1 MAELPVCP
9 ESVRRRQEVRE
20 LCAGS
25 IRALTGQ
32 GELHFRGTELHRG
45 HRRVPMPAPHL
56 HPSFGRADVASFRGA
71 GDGMALR
78 LLHTDPALHRSLYPE
93 DTPSRLIFETLE
105 QFRVES
111 LAAGAWDGVRANL
124 AHRFSRW
131 SQEFVASGLTET
143 VHGMLLFTVIQMCRA
158 RITAEPIPETTQD
171 LIESTR
177 FGLASV
183 LGDQLPQLRRTRH
196 SQSDFA
202 VHALA
207 VADVIGRRLEQ
218 AADAD
223 ESDDTRRDDRAATF
237 SLLFDF
243 EPDEND
249 TFATAASGHSRA
261 LGDGGD
267 GYRVF
272 TRAYDE
278 TRQITSLVRPE
289 LLRDFRRRLDVG
301 IEDNRLNV
309 RKLGRQLKT
318 LLSEPDRDGWE
329 GGRDEGYI
337 DGRRLA
343 QLVTSPTERRLFR
356 AERTEPRNDATVTF
370 LIDCSGSMKKFSEPV
385 AVLVDVFARA
395 LELADARCE
404 ILGFTT
410 TAWNG
415 GRARRDWLR
424 SGRPDDPGRLNEVR
438 QLVFKDAE
446 TTWRRAR
453 PAIAGLLKD
462 DLFKEGV
469 DGEAVDWACSRMRD
483 RGPGRR
489 LLFVISD
496 GSPLDGA
503 TALANDEFY
512 LDHHLQVVVERHEDE
527 RAVEVY
533 GLGVGL
539 DLSPYYD
546 RCRTLDLTHGTNSD
560 VIADVLSMIAH

>member
-1 MAELPVCP
+1 MVEL
-9 ESVRRRQEVRE
+9 STRADAVRRRQHSAE
-20 LCAGS
+20 LCAAA

-32 GELHFRGTELHRG
+32 GELHFRGPVLHRG

-56 HPSFGRADVASFRGA
+56 HPSAAHDDVPNVRGA

-78 LLHTDPALHRSLYPE
+78 LLHTDLALHRSLCPA
-93 DTPSRLIFETLE
+93 DTAGRLIFETLE

-111 LAAGAWDGVRANL
+111 LASDAMVGVLANL
-124 AHRFSRW
+124 AHRFARW
-131 SQEFVASGLTET
+131 SEEFVASGLTET
-143 VHGMLLFTVIQMCRA
+143 VHGMLLFTVTQMCRA
-158 RITAEPIPETTQD
+158 RITAQPIPETTED

-177 FGLASV
+177 FALAGV
-183 LGDQLPQLRRTRH
+183 LGDHLPLLRRTRH
-196 SQSDFA
+196 SQYDFGT
-202 VHALA
+202 HARA
-207 VADVIGRRLEQ
+207 VAEVIGHRLES
-218 AADAD
+218 AADPD
-223 ESDDTRRDDRAATF
+223 EHDDTRRAERAAAF
-237 SLLFDF
+237 SLIFDA
-243 EPDEND
+243 EPDENE
-249 TFATAASGHSRA
+249 TFATAVSGHSRA

-278 TRQITSLVRPE
+278 TRDIASLVRPA
-289 LLRDFRRRLDVG
+289 LLQEYRRRLDL
-301 IEDNRLNV
+301 IIDHRHINV
-309 RKLGRQLKT
+309 RRLGRQLKA
-318 LLSEPDRDGWE
+318 LLSEPVRESWE
-329 GGRDEGYI
+329 GGREEGYI

-356 AERTEPRNDATVTF
+356 AERTEPLTDATVTF
-370 LIDCSGSMKKFSEPV
+370 LIDCSGSMKEFGEPV

-410 TAWNG
+410 AAWNG
-415 GRARRDWLR
+415 GRARKDWLR
-424 SGRPDDPGRLNEVR
+424 SGRLDNPGRLNEVR

-453 PAIAGLLKD
+453 PAIAGLLKN

-469 DGEAVDWACSRMRD
+469 DGEAVDWACTRMRAH
-483 RGPGRR
+483 GPGRR

-512 LDHHLQVVVERHEDE
+512 LDHHLQEVVERHEDE
-527 RAVEVY
+527 RDVEVY

-546 RCRTLDLTHGTNSD
+546 RCRTLDLSHGTNSD

>member
-1 MAELPVCP
+1 MTELPVRP
-9 ESVRRRQEVRE
+9 ASVRRQQEVHE
-20 LCAGS
+20 LCAGT
-25 IRALTGQ
+25 IRALAGQ
-32 GELHFRGTELHRG
+32 SELHFRGPELHRG

-56 HPSFGRADVASFRGA
+56 HPSFDGADFASFRGA
-71 GDGMALR
+71 ADGMASR
-78 LLHTDPALHRSLYPE
+78 LLHTDPVLHRSLCP
-93 DTPSRLIFETLE
+93 DGTADRLIFEILE

-111 LAAGAWDGVRANL
+111 LAADAWGGVRANL
-124 AHRFSRW
+124 SHRFTQW
-131 SQEFVASGLTET
+131 SQDYVASGLTET
-143 VHGMLLFTVIQMCRA
+143 VHGMLLFTVTQMCRA
-158 RITAEPIPETTQD
+158 RITAEPIPEATED

-177 FGLASV
+177 FALASV
-183 LGDQLPQLRRTRH
+183 LGGHLPWLRRTRF
-196 SQSDFA
+196 SQNDFG
-202 VHALA
+202 VHAQA
-207 VADVIGRRLEQ
+207 VAELIGRHLE
-218 AADAD
+218 
-223 ESDDTRRDDRAATF
+223 SPTDTDVSADDRSDGRAAF

-243 EPDEND
+243 EPDDDEA
-249 TFATAASGHSRA
+249 FQTAVSGRSRA
-261 LGDGGD
+261 LGEGGD

-278 TRQITSLVRPE
+278 TRQIASLVRPE
-289 LLRDFRRRLDVG
+289 LLQEYRRRLDLG
-301 IEDNRLNV
+301 IDLQHLNV
-309 RKLGRQLKT
+309 RKLGRQLKA
-318 LLSEPDRDGWE
+318 LLSKPVPDGWE
-329 GGRDEGYI
+329 GGREEGYL

-356 AERTEPRNDATVTF
+356 AERTEPQTDTTVTF
-370 LIDCSGSMKKFSEPV
+370 LIDCSGSMKEFSEPV

-410 TAWNG
+410 AAWNG

-424 SGRPDDPGRLNEVR
+424 SGRPRNPGRLNEVR

-446 TTWRRAR
+446 TSWRRAR
-453 PAIAGLLKD
+453 PAIAGLLKN

-469 DGEAVDWACSRMRD
+469 DGEAVDWACSRMR
-483 RGPGRR
+483 GTQGRR

-512 LDHHLQVVVERHEDE
+512 LDHHLQDVVERHEDE

-546 RCRTLDLTHGTNSD
+546 RCRTLDLSCGTNSD

>member
-1 MAELPVCP
+1 
-9 ESVRRRQEVRE
+9 
-20 LCAGS
+20 
-25 IRALTGQ
+25 
-32 GELHFRGTELHRG
+32 
-45 HRRVPMPAPHL
+45 MPAPHL
-56 HPSFGRADVASFRGA
+56 HPSFDRADVASFRGA

-78 LLHTDPALHRSLYPE
+78 LLHTDPALHRSLCPE
-93 DTPSRLIFETLE
+93 DTPSRLIFDTLE

-183 LGDQLPQLRRTRH
+183 LGEQLPQLRRTRH

-207 VADVIGRRLEQ
+207 IADVIGRRLEQ

-223 ESDDTRRDDRAATF
+223 ESDDTRRDRAATF
-237 SLLFDF
+237 SLIFDF

-249 TFATAASGHSRA
+249 AFATAASGHSRA

-278 TRQITSLVRPE
+278 TRQITSLARPE

-301 IEDNRLNV
+301 IENNRLNV

-318 LLSEPDRDGWE
+318 LLSEPARDGWE

-356 AERTEPRNDATVTF
+356 AERTEPRNDTTVTF
-370 LIDCSGSMKKFSEPV
+370 LIDCSGSMKKFSQPV

-483 RGPGRR
+483 HGPGRS

-539 DLSPYYD
+539 DLSPYYN

-560 VIADVLSMIAH
+560 VLADVLSMIAH